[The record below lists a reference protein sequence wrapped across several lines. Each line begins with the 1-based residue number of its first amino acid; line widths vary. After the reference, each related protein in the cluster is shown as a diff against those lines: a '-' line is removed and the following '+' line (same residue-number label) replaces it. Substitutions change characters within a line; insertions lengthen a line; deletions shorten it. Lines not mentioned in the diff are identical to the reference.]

1 MTTTSNSN
9 LPRMSR
15 AEINAR
21 AQAKEKIVL
30 DFLASGEVWSTVPI
44 LQILLNLSPRRVY
57 MLMQRM
63 ERDQLLKCAAV
74 PADAGFGRLKEA
86 WGITPT
92 GLAFAENAAPD
103 CPRFES
109 LPSPQ
114 FMNHHL
120 DTQRARLQ
128 AERAGWTWK
137 PGKLLYNSGM
147 LKVPDALATSPA
159 GETIAIEIERTIKT
173 PLRYSQIIPSA
184 LKDIKSNRYSR
195 VIYISPQGRADAVQR
210 ALRRVDVVKVGG
222 EAVRLTPSHW
232 ARFEFMN
239 LADFPPGGD
248 QK

>member
-1 MTTTSNSN
+1 MT
-9 LPRMSR
+9 R
-15 AEINAR
+15 AEIDAR
-21 AQAKEKIVL
+21 AAAKESLVL
-30 DFLASGEVWSTVPI
+30 NFLASGEVWTTVPI
-44 LQILLNLSPRRVY
+44 LQMLLNLSPRRVHL
-57 MLMQRM
+57 LMQRM
-63 ERDQLLKCAAV
+63 ERDALIKSVAV
-74 PADAGFGRLKEA
+74 TDFGHTKVA
-86 WGITPT
+86 FGITPT
-92 GLAFAENAAPD
+92 GLAFSQNADPN

-114 FMNHHL
+114 FMSHHL

-159 GETIAIEIERTIKT
+159 GEIVAIEIERTIKT

-222 EAVRLTPSHW
+222 EPVRLVASHW